1 MIWLLLLVLLLRPL
15 RGCLKSILLVMLMVW
30 LVEHRPD
37 ILRDIGKLINR
48 AEQELAQFLSEQTN
62 TSPTT

>member
-1 MIWLLLLVLLLRPL
+1 
-15 RGCLKSILLVMLMVW
+15 MVW